1 LIYAIL
7 GRRSD
12 SLSRGYTCPCKEG
25 RSECHFW
32 KLADYIILEL
42 AICKTSTKELHVVL
56 IYEKLEA
63 IRKRF
68 YFKSFSDLRII
79 FEKKGWLV
87 NKGKSTISRV
97 KYFKTI
103 NA

>member
-1 LIYAIL
+1 MIYAIL

-42 AICKTSTKELHVVL
+42 AICKTSIKEPYVVPLYKELKAMR
-56 IYEKLEA
+56 E
-63 IRKRF
+63 RF
-68 YFKSFSDLRII
+68 YSKPFFELRIVLK
-79 FEKKGWLV
+79 KKG
-87 NKGKSTISRV
+87 
-97 KYFKTI
+97 
-103 NA
+103 